1 MNEHN
6 YSFEKLEVWQKA
18 RAYVS
23 TIYKLT
29 ESFPDVEK
37 FGLISQLRRASIS
50 IVSNI
55 AEGTS
60 GSSLK
65 DQVRFTEIAYGS
77 AIETYC
83 QLIVSMDLGLI
94 SATDFESTKAML
106 NEITV
111 KLSGLKNSQIKRLN
125 EQQTLI
131 PKRRSL

>member
-1 MNEHN
+1 MDGHN

-18 RAYVS
+18 RTYVT

-29 ESFPDVEK
+29 ETFPEVEK
-37 FGLISQLRRASIS
+37 FGLISQLRRASVS

-60 GSSLK
+60 RTSLK
-65 DQVRFTEIAYGS
+65 DQIRFTEIAYGS

-83 QLIVSMDLGLI
+83 QLIVSLDLGFI
-94 SATDFESTKAML
+94 DTVNFELTRTIL
-106 NEITV
+106 NEITI

-125 EQQTLI
+125 EQTTK
-131 PKRRSL
+131 P

>member
-1 MNEHN
+1 MDGHN

-18 RAYVS
+18 REYVA

-29 ESFPDVEK
+29 ESFPDIEK
-37 FGLISQLRRASIS
+37 FGLTSQLRRASVS

-60 GSSLK
+60 RSSFK
-65 DQVRFTEIAYGS
+65 DQIRFTEIAYGS

-83 QLIVSMDLGLI
+83 QLIVSKDLGFI
-94 SATDFESTKAML
+94 DSMNFETTKTVL

-125 EQQTLI
+125 EQT
-131 PKRRSL
+131 

>member
-29 ESFPDVEK
+29 ESFPDAEK
-37 FGLISQLRRASIS
+37 FGLVSQLRRASIS

-60 GSSLK
+60 RSSFK
-65 DQVRFTEIAYGS
+65 DQIRFTEIAYGS

-83 QLIVSMDLGLI
+83 QLIVSVDLGLI
-94 SATDFESTKAML
+94 ASADFESAKAML

-111 KLSGLKNSQIKRLN
+111 KLSGLKNSQMKRLN
-125 EQQTLI
+125 EQQSSK
-131 PKRRSL
+131 P

>member
-1 MNEHN
+1 MEGHT
-6 YSFEKLEVWQKA
+6 YSFEKLDVWQKA
-18 RAYVS
+18 RTYVS

-60 GSSLK
+60 RSSLK
-65 DQVRFTEIAYGS
+65 DQIRFTEIAYGS

-83 QLIVSMDLGLI
+83 QLIVSVDLGFI
-94 SATDFESTKAML
+94 DSTTFESTKIQL
-106 NEITV
+106 NEITI

-125 EQQTLI
+125 EQSTK
-131 PKRRSL
+131 P

>member
-1 MNEHN
+1 MDVHT

-18 RAYVS
+18 SVYVS

-29 ESFPDVEK
+29 ESFPVVEK
-37 FGLISQLRRASIS
+37 FGLVSQLRRASIS

-60 GSSLK
+60 RSSLK

-83 QLIVSMDLGLI
+83 
-94 SATDFESTKAML
+94 
-106 NEITV
+106 
-111 KLSGLKNSQIKRLN
+111 
-125 EQQTLI
+125 
-131 PKRRSL
+131 

>member
-1 MNEHN
+1 MEGHT
-6 YSFEKLEVWQKA
+6 YSFEKLDVWQKA
-18 RAYVS
+18 RTYVS

-60 GSSLK
+60 RSSLK
-65 DQVRFTEIAYGS
+65 DQIRLTEIAYGS

-83 QLIVSMDLGLI
+83 QLIVSVDLGFI
-94 SATDFESTKAML
+94 DSTTFESTKIQL
-106 NEITV
+106 NEITI

-125 EQQTLI
+125 EQSTK
-131 PKRRSL
+131 P